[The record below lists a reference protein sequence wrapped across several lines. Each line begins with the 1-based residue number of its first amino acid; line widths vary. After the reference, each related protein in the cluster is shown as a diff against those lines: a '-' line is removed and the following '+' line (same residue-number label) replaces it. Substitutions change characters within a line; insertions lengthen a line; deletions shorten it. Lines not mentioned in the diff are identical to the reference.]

1 MKDFNKFDLVIVR
14 EQLKPLVRF
23 QQLTEEAY
31 SKAIAQLKLLLEDKE
46 TEDIP
51 KLLTTAEVS
60 KILNTTRQ
68 TVDRWVNNGDLPK
81 VVLNGTVRFKLD
93 DLNMFIEKNTLKNGG
108 K

>member
-14 EQLKPLVRF
+14 EQLKPLVKF

-31 SKAIAQLKLLLEDKE
+31 VKAIAHLKLLLVDKKN
-46 TEDIP
+46 DLP

-68 TVDRWVNNGDLPK
+68 TIDRWVNNGDLNK
-81 VVLNGTVRFKLD
+81 VVLNGTVRFRLED
-93 DLNMFIEKNTLKNGG
+93 VEAFIEKNIFRKEEV
-108 K
+108 